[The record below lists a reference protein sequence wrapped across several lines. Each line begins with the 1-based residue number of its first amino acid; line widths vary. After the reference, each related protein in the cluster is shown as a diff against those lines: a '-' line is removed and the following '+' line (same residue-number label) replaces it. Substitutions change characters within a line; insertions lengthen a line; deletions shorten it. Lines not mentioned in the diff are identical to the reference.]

1 MIVEEKEVEIE
12 TLTGLRIGGEKET
25 FEVGGLDN
33 PVIKVVY
40 DKEKKVP
47 IIPGSSVKG
56 RMSILLEKEYGI
68 KYDGGTPSTDNNKVE
83 FDGSSKDLGERTH
96 ELFRS
101 TKGVKLIFS
110 DLLPTRE
117 TLEMWDEL
125 EKKEFTYDKG
135 TEIKV
140 ENVIN
145 RETGTSAS
153 PRKMERVVR
162 GSKFRGVVTLV
173 YENENEKKEKMEKDL
188 EILEKGFELIS
199 KTYIGGCG
207 SRGYGRVRIKF
218 NGKTFAPTH
227 IE

>member
-1 MIVEEKEVEIE
+1 MIIEEREIEIE

-33 PVIKVVY
+33 PVIRIVY

-47 IIPGSSVKG
+47 IIPGSSLKG
-56 RMSILLEKEYGI
+56 RMSMLLEKEYGI
-68 KYDGGTPSTDNNKVE
+68 EYENGNPSAKYQSITSDEKL
-83 FDGSSKDLGERTH
+83 KDIAERTH

-101 TKGVKLIFS
+101 TNGVKLIFS
-110 DLLPTRE
+110 DLLPTKE

-135 TEIKV
+135 TETKV

-145 RETGTSAS
+145 RESGTSANL
-153 PRKMERVVR
+153 RKMERVVR
-162 GSKFRGVVTLV
+162 GSKFKGVVTLV
-173 YENENEKKEKMEKDL
+173 YDNEAEKNEKMKKDI
-188 EILEKGFELIS
+188 EILEKGLELIS

-218 NGKTFAPTH
+218 NGKTFAPSH